1 MARCPAHRDRNPSLS
16 ISEVAGK
23 VLELSMPFVRG
34 ASGRIARVPSCRRQR
49 ERATKD
55 VQRSRKPLPGVRR
68 VGGLPLSSDSGWRR
82 RPLTANMYRTDDVSE
97 RKWADAAERL
107 TLFENLRGVAL
118 AIKYRAALKRN
129 ARDVR
134 RLIATAMEE
143 ETHVRLST
151 AIVVTTLAM
160 ANGDPL

>member
-1 MARCPAHRDRNPSLS
+1 MPQAARARYERRPA
-16 ISEVAGK
+16 
-23 VLELSMPFVRG
+23 
-34 ASGRIARVPSCRRQR
+34 IAEALAR
-49 ERATKD
+49 RATRWRFATI
-55 VQRSRKPLPGVRR
+55 QRLRLAKE
-68 VGGLPLSSDSGWRR
+68 
-82 RPLTANMYRTDDVSE
+82 TAYRQYVSYGDDVSE

-160 ANGDPL
+160 ATGDAP